1 LKYKMLLGGRRIDGV
16 IDVKETVRRDIREY
30 ISVGGEPF
38 CSDRGNTLRSWT
50 VTAELCLYDSRN
62 ADDTL
67 SWLKETADSG
77 KAKLLSVNWEMGGFS
92 ARVLLREV
100 TVDAITD
107 NACTVRMQ
115 LLEYAK
121 ATLSR
126 LESSRAGDIPDPPGS
141 VAAKDAYMII
151 TKYQSAGES
160 VRVKNPETGVEI
172 KNLAVID
179 GDDIVLIEKAGRA
192 E

>member
-1 LKYKMLLGGRRIDGV
+1 MLLGGRKIDGV

-38 CSDRGNTLRSWT
+38 CSDRGNTLKSWT
-50 VTAELCLYDSRN
+50 VTAELCLYNSRD
-62 ADDTL
+62 ADETL

-77 KAKLLSVNWEMGGFS
+77 KSKLLSVNWEMGGFS

-115 LLEYAK
+115 LLEYSK

-126 LESSRAGDIPDPPGS
+126 LENSRAGDIPDPPANA
-141 VAAKDAYMII
+141 AAKDAYMII
-151 TKYQSAGES
+151 TKYQSAGET
-160 VRVKNPETGVEI
+160 VRVKNPKTGIEI
-172 KNLAVID
+172 NNLAVINC
-179 GDDIVLIEKAGRA
+179 DDAVLIEKAG
-192 E
+192 

>member
-1 LKYKMLLGGRRIDGV
+1 MKYRMLLGGRRIDGV

-50 VTAELCLYDSRN
+50 VTAELCLYDGHD
-62 ADDTL
+62 ADGIL
-67 SWLKETADSG
+67 SWLKETASRG
-77 KAKLLSVNWEMGGFS
+77 KPLLFSVNREICGFS

-107 NACTVRMQ
+107 NACLVRMQ
-115 LLEYAK
+115 LLEYSK

-126 LESSRAGDIPDPPGS
+126 LESSRAGDIPDPPS
-141 VAAKDAYMII
+141 KVSAKDAYMII
-151 TKYQSAGES
+151 TKYQSAGET

-172 KNLAVID
+172 KNLAVVD
-179 GDDIVLIEKAGRA
+179 GDDVVLIEKAG
-192 E
+192 